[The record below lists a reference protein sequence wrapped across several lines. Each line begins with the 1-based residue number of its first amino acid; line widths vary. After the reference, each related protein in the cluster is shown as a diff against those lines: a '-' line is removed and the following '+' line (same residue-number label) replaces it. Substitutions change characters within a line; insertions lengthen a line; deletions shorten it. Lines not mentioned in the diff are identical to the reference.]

1 MEFIDAYNLL
11 DLNLR
16 FLSIEKILLNSI
28 SNQFEE
34 YFDSV
39 KWPESDQIIIE
50 TENNLVSI
58 FPVLEE
64 GLLLLSEISILYK
77 ENCESSAAIFTLLPL
92 QNEIFRAIGLIFITS
107 KVVQKQ
113 FLLKQKQTNPKI
125 SNFFEQAASSLSSK
139 LNSLETF
146 STFLI
151 SLRSDPQIQSKCTKN
166 SFLFLIEFYLDS
178 ANLKKVYGTVLR
190 IFSRFN
196 KEKTTATT
204 PAPTKTTTTTTP
216 TTTTTFERLQTT
228 TQTTATIPKNEFF
241 DSIKCLNLPINQNST
256 ILICRKCHR
265 TSSSSIN
272 AKTFKSRREL
282 IFTSNWQ
289 QSLWKSRC
297 QCGSIRRIINMQY
310 E

>member
-1 MEFIDAYNLL
+1 M
-11 DLNLR
+11 R

-34 YFDSV
+34 YFDLI

-50 TENNLVSI
+50 SENNLISI

-196 KEKTTATT
+196 KEKTT
-204 PAPTKTTTTTTP
+204 TTTTTTIGI
-216 TTTTTFERLQTT
+216 LQTATKT
-228 TQTTATIPKNEFF
+228 TTTATIPKNEFF

-265 TSSSSIN
+265 TSSSTIN

-297 QCGSIRRIINMQY
+297 QCGSIRRIINMKMQ
-310 E
+310 

>member
-16 FLSIEKILLNSI
+16 FLSIEKILLNSN

-34 YFDSV
+34 YFDSI
-39 KWPESDQIIIE
+39 KWPESDQILIE
-50 TENNLVSI
+50 SENILISI

-64 GLLLLSEISILYK
+64 GLLLISELSILYK
-77 ENCESSAAIFTLLPL
+77 RNCESSAIFTLLPL

-113 FLLKQKQTNPKI
+113 FSLKRKHANPKI
-125 SNFFEQAASSLSSK
+125 SNFFEQAASSLSSN
-139 LNSLETF
+139 LNSLEPF
-146 STFLI
+146 STFLN

-166 SFLFLIEFYLDS
+166 SFLFLIEFYLDP

-196 KEKTTATT
+196 KE
-204 PAPTKTTTTTTP
+204 TTTTTTSATTTSTSTA
-216 TTTTTFERLQTT
+216 TTTTT
-228 TQTTATIPKNEFF
+228 PKNEFF
-241 DSIKCLNLPINQNST
+241 DSIKCLNLPINQNSA

-265 TSSSSIN
+265 TSSITIN
-272 AKTFKSRREL
+272 TKTFKSKREL

-289 QSLWKSRC
+289 HSLWKSRC
-297 QCGSIRRIINMQY
+297 QCGCLRRIINMQ
-310 E
+310 